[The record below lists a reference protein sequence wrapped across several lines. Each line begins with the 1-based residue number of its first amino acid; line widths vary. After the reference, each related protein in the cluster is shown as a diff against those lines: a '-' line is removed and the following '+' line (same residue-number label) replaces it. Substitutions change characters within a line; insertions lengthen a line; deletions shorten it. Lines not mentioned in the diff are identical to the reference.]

1 MHKHVNKKC
10 KLIVSFV
17 FFAAQLSRADR
28 ETFLRLPLPLPTSLI
43 LSLSSP
49 SLSSLITLKCFC
61 YCFGYSFFFCGSTM
75 WLNTHLVSASEM
87 ASICT
92 LSCFCP
98 RRGGERGVVVAGHW
112 YWPSNATKEIQKS
125 SKINKQTKC
134 LQSFHL
140 LTYHFVLLIVV
151 VVVSIAISCYC
162 CCCCY
167 SWWCRCR

>member
-1 MHKHVNKKC
+1 MQINCVVC
-10 KLIVSFV
+10 LFRRTAEQSWQRDISP
-17 FFAAQLSRADR
+17 S
-28 ETFLRLPLPLPTSLI
+28 
-43 LSLSSP
+43 SSP
-49 SLSSLITLKCFC
+49 SADVTHPFAFFSLSLLSNHIEMFLLLLWLF
-61 YCFGYSFFFCGSTM
+61 FFFCGSTM